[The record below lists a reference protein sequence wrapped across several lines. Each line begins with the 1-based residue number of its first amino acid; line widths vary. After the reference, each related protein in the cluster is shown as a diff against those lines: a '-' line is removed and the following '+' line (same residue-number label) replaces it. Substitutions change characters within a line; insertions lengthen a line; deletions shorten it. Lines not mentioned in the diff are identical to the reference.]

1 MSDFTGAVVP
11 ESDFADDDGAANP
24 RLRVALSEYAQLA
37 TAECARR
44 VLDLLV
50 NDRLLVPV
58 VAQIDSMDGDSEKD
72 SHMEAVEFHSVD
84 GRKALLAF
92 TGTDSLEVWDPQAR
106 PIPRASHIVAK
117 SVLEQNFDALIIDIA
132 GPVPTAIDGMLLN
145 LLAIGP
151 NREELLDDALD
162 EVCLTLSTVDG
173 IDSASWDDTD
183 EEVTITLYI
192 SAPTPTLS
200 NDVAAVIQASDLN
213 ALLDR
218 PLEVQVAGK

>member
-1 MSDFTGAVVP
+1 MSDFIGAEVP
-11 ESDFADDDGAANP
+11 ESDFADDDGSANP

-50 NDRLLVPV
+50 VDRLLVPI
-58 VAQIDSMDGDSEKD
+58 VAKVDSLDGESEKD
-72 SHMEAVEFHSVD
+72 SHMESVEFHSSD

-106 PIPRASHIVAK
+106 PIPRASHVVAK
-117 SVLEQNFDALIIDIA
+117 SVLEQEFDALIIDIA

-151 NREELLDDALD
+151 HREELLDDTLD
-162 EVCLTLSTVDG
+162 GVCRELGNVDG

-183 EEVTITLYI
+183 EEVTITLHV

-200 NDVAAVIQASDLN
+200 TDVAAVIQGSDLN